1 MVYTLGSW
9 SARHV
14 HRLPMYLH
22 IHVGMHTLRT
32 RTTTR
37 HRKTRSSKPCRVRAR
52 IGTYICSR
60 RGLVCRFRTVV
71 KWFVSVRPCPCCP
84 TPPMLRGLGCSMPF
98 GSAGLLRSPPPYTPI
113 RTRRCRR
120 LALTVRKQ
128 AGYGY
133 STPFG
138 SAGCFAPPP
147 YTPTSTTSP
156 LLPLC
161 LGGSSYMYAAHAST
175 TRGPSTRRQ

>member
-1 MVYTLGSW
+1 MEYFE
-9 SARHV
+9 
-14 HRLPMYLH
+14 
-22 IHVGMHTLRT
+22 
-32 RTTTR
+32 
-37 HRKTRSSKPCRVRAR
+37 RSL
-52 IGTYICSR
+52 
-60 RGLVCRFRTVV
+60 LVCRFRTVV
-71 KWFVSVRPCPCCP
+71 KWFVSVRPCPCRP
-84 TPPMLRGLGCSMPF
+84 TPPTLRGLGCSMPF

-133 STPFG
+133 SKPFG
-138 SAGCFAPPP
+138 SARVMLSSPPP

-161 LGGSSYMYAAHAST
+161 LGGSSYTAHAYYQGPVQAT
-175 TRGPSTRRQ
+175 TVTPRVQKGATPEVRPSCVR